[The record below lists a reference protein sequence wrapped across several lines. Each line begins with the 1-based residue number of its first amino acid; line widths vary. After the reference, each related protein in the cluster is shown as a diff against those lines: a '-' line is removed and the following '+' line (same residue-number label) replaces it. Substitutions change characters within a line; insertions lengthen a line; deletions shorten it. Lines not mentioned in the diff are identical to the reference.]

1 MNFTIFFSSNDSNY
15 LLSNDTNLAQ
25 SCLIP
30 QTFTNAFDFYEC
42 YKYFSSRNIAAT
54 FFEIALAVGTV
65 FFNSLVVICMI
76 YGSKKKTCFDK
87 ILFGYCLVDGVTG

>member
-1 MNFTIFFSSNDSNY
+1 MNSLISMPFNDSNS
-15 LLSNDTNLAQ
+15 LENQTNLTQ

-30 QTFTNAFDFYEC
+30 QTFSNAYDFYEC
-42 YKYFSSRNIAAT
+42 YKFFSSKNITAT
-54 FFEIALAVGTV
+54 FFEISLAVGTV
-65 FFNSLVVICMI
+65 FLNSLVVICMF